1 MHEVLEFN
9 ERFFLKYI
17 FEIQTENPSLA
28 VNGTPR
34 PSLSEFILHCFV
46 CMAVVPEFGIVR
58 RLLKLQTVH
67 VHQEILQ
74 NLVHRIANQML
85 ILLVYVILLSQNRRT
100 NPLILS

>member
-1 MHEVLEFN
+1 MKG
-9 ERFFLKYI
+9 FFLKYI

-34 PSLSEFILHCFV
+34 PSLSELILHCFV
-46 CMAVVPEFGIVR
+46 CMAVFPEFGIVW

-74 NLVHRIANQML
+74 NLVQRVANQIL
-85 ILLVYVILLSQNRRT
+85 IFSHVYVILLSHSRCT
-100 NPLILS
+100 KPLILS